1 MGVIDAQYTLTS
13 ACQLHEQ
20 RNKPKLMV
28 NNTTSRYFLSILFI
42 GFFFSASAQ
51 DHIDGDHDFY
61 KIYEEETTA
70 RYFFPENT
78 QKCFSIE
85 ICGLKQGVTTDFFSG
100 YMYYPGSARLSI
112 LSGAEEI
119 NVEDR
124 LRVIPI
130 SNCVVL
136 NFCSP
141 EEDPIRYPFLS
152 WSKYKED
159 SDAATYQSSSYRGG
173 SDNRP
178 IGLDASVSAE
188 DLIKE
193 ILIGGN
199 CFDVHN
205 VIPIGPNAGR
215 GMFFDGTSSI
225 GIDRGVVLSTG
236 NLRNI
241 EGPNESSARGNNLGG
256 VGDDDLHQ
264 LIGGGSINVFDAV
277 GIQFDFVPTS
287 EEVRFRYVFASE
299 EYCEFVGAVYNDVF
313 GFFISGPGINGP
325 FSNDAENIALVPGTD
340 DFVSIN
346 NVNRENNQDF
356 YFDNT
361 PDGQPQSA
369 GQADVCGPL
378 LNQDGIAVE
387 LIEFDGF
394 TAVFEATARVIP
406 CSTYT
411 IKMVVG
417 DVFDS
422 SYDSAV
428 FLEAGSFDAGA
439 SAKLDADVEGVSG
452 NIVYDHCLQGQFI
465 VSRIGSSDL
474 SEPVV
479 VRLNFSPES
488 TAIPGVDFEPLPD
501 SVVIPANEE
510 FVIIPIT
517 ILSDTY
523 SGGELQVIYEL
534 DFLCSCNNPFAKII
548 LTDESL
554 IDKID
559 AYATDILSCVND
571 EVQLFGDILES
582 SLITSFEWRDSEG
595 NILDDGSSEQIS
607 VSEPGLYLFIGY
619 NEMSGCV
626 DTAFVTVE
634 LDRTSPE
641 IALEEPEILDCDR
654 TSVALSASGS
664 SFGDSISYVWTT
676 TEGELIDGSS
686 EIVATAARPGWYYLE
701 VINNYNGCRILD
713 SIQVFQ
719 DDEVPIIEVEPYG
732 DLNCRDHRIDLN
744 AANSHPIGD
753 LMFSWEVVD
762 GAIEGSNDQPVL
774 SVLEPGVYQLEITLV
789 RNGCVRM
796 ETFVVEQDITVPQ
809 VDAGVDLILPCT
821 DPEVTLTG
829 TGNYT
834 GSEPE
839 IVWTTLSGGNISGSA
854 TEFSTTANQTGTYI
868 LSVTNTINYCASS
881 DTMVVYQNLPVD
893 IEMEVIQPVCPGDR
907 GFVRVI
913 SVEGGVFPFQY
924 QLMETDEV
932 NDHGWFE
939 DLSYRTFELL
949 LTDDLGCEYS
959 TAFEIIEPRK
969 IEVRLDDSDIADL
982 GRPYQIK
989 PQLSFPESELALI
1002 SWTPSDVLD
1011 CPDCLMPNAFIL
1023 EPTEFEIYLED
1034 IYGCP
1039 ARASIMLWMIENTQ
1053 IFVPNAFSPNQD
1065 GINDFLDVYADQSVE
1080 LIKDLVI
1087 YNRWGVKVF
1096 ERTDFE
1102 PNEQHYG
1109 WDGTINGE
1117 LAPPGV
1123 YFFSLEYVLING
1135 HEGKKMGEFTLFR

>member
-1 MGVIDAQYTLTS
+1 
-13 ACQLHEQ
+13 
-20 RNKPKLMV
+20 MV
-28 NNTTSRYFLSILFI
+28 NNTFYRVCLIIFLVGLI
-42 GFFFSASAQ
+42 GTANAQ
-51 DHIDGDHDFY
+51 VYIDGDRDYY
-61 KIYEEETTA
+61 KIYEEESTA
-70 RYFFPENT
+70 RYFFPENF
-78 QKCFSIE
+78 QKCFTIE
-85 ICGLKQGVTTDFFSG
+85 ICGLETGVTTDFFSG
-100 YMYYPGSARLSI
+100 YMYYPGSAVLSI
-112 LSGAEEI
+112 INGAKE
-119 NVEDR
+119 VYAEDR
-124 LRVIPI
+124 LRLNPTGD
-130 SNCVVL
+130 CLVL
-136 NFCSP
+136 SFCSP
-141 EEDPIRYPFLS
+141 EDEPIRYPFLS
-152 WSKYKED
+152 WSEFKEEFDTPFRSASHRSGSGD
-159 SDAATYQSSSYRGG
+159 S
-173 SDNRP
+173 P
-178 IGLDASVSAE
+178 IGLDASVSTE
-188 DLIKE
+188 ELIQDV
-193 ILIGGN
+193 LIGGN

-205 VIPIGPNAGR
+205 VVPIGPNPGR
-215 GMFFDGTSSI
+215 GMFFDGMSSI

-325 FSNDAENIALVPGTD
+325 FSNNAINIALVPGTN

-346 NVNRENNQDF
+346 NVNREINDEF

-361 PDGQPQSA
+361 PQDQPQSA
-369 GQADVCGPL
+369 GQESVCGPL
-378 LNQDGIAVE
+378 LDQDGVAVE

-465 VSRIGSSDL
+465 VSRIGNSDL

-501 SVVIPANEE
+501 SVIIPANEE
-510 FVIIPIT
+510 SIAIPIT

-523 SGGELQVIYEL
+523 SGGELLVIYEL
-534 DFLCSCNNPFAKII
+534 DFLCSCTNPFATII

-554 IDKID
+554 IEKIE
-559 AYATDILSCVND
+559 AYPTGFLSCVNE
-571 EVQLFGDILES
+571 EVQIVGEILES
-582 SLITSFEWRDSEG
+582 SLITSFEWYDAEG
-595 NILDDGSSEQIS
+595 NLLDDGSNEVIS

-634 LDRTSPE
+634 LDRSIPH
-641 IALEEPEILDCDR
+641 IALEEPEILDCDL
-654 TSVALSASGS
+654 TSVSLDATGS
-664 SFGDSISYVWTT
+664 SVGDSIIYVWTS
-676 TEGELIDGSS
+676 TEGELVDGHN
-686 EIVATAARPGWYYLE
+686 EIIATASRPGWYYLE
-701 VINNYNGCRILD
+701 IINNFNGCRTMD
-713 SIQVFQ
+713 SVLVLQ

-744 AANSHPIGD
+744 AANSLPSGE
-753 LMFSWEVVD
+753 LAFSWEVID
-762 GAIEGSNDQPVL
+762 GAIDGPTDQAVL
-774 SVLEPGVYQLEITLV
+774 SVLEPGNYQLEITLV
-789 RNGCVRM
+789 RNGCVRV
-796 ETFVVEQDITVPQ
+796 ESFSVEQDVVAPI
-809 VDAGVDLILPCT
+809 VDAGADVILPCVN
-821 DPEVTLTG
+821 PEVTFEGIG
-829 TGNYT
+829 TQIGP
-834 GSEPE
+834 EPE
-839 IVWTTLSGGNISGSA
+839 IRWTAVLGGNISDDPTNFA
-854 TEFSTTANQTGTYI
+854 TKANQTGTYI
-868 LSVTNTINYCASS
+868 LTVTNTINHCSSS
-881 DTMVVYQNLPVD
+881 DTMVVYQDLPTAM
-893 IEMEVIQPVCPGDR
+893 ELEVIQPICPGDR
-907 GFVRVI
+907 GYARVV
-913 SVEGGVFPFQY
+913 SVDGGVFPYEY
-924 QLMETDEV
+924 QLMETGEI

-939 DLSYRTFELL
+939 DLAYRKYELL
-949 LTDDLGCEYS
+949 LTDELGCEYRTS
-959 TAFEIIEPRK
+959 FEIIEPRE
-969 IEVRLDDSDIADL
+969 IEVRLEDSDIADL
-982 GRPYQIK
+982 GRPYQFE
-989 PQLSFPESELALI
+989 PQLNFPESELGLI
-1002 SWTPSDVLD
+1002 TWTPSDALD
-1011 CPDCLMPNAFIL
+1011 CPDCLRPKAIIL

-1039 ARASIMLWMIENTQ
+1039 ARASIMVWMVENTK

-1065 GINDFLDVYADQSVE
+1065 GINDYLDIYADQSVE
-1080 LIKDLVI
+1080 LIKELVI
-1087 YNRWGVKVF
+1087 YNRWGQKIF

-1102 PNEQHYG
+1102 PNEEYYG
-1109 WDGTINGE
+1109 WDGFINGE